1 MQLQFYVLFFFR
13 MLIEYTED
21 KTEYEEIWM
30 GYVFAGSMFVSATLQ
45 SLVLQQYF
53 HIMVTLGMKIRSAVI
68 GLIYEKVSKKTD
80 KTKTKQNKTT
90 TKENKS
96 NDYLISPSL

>member
-1 MQLQFYVLFFFR
+1 

-21 KTEYEEIWM
+21 ETEYEEIWM

-68 GLIYEKVSKKTD
+68 GLIYEKVSKKQ
-80 KTKTKQNKTT
+80 KTKQNN
-90 TKENKS
+90 NKRKKN
-96 NDYLISPSL
+96 NDYFTIPASWFGISLLVCIC